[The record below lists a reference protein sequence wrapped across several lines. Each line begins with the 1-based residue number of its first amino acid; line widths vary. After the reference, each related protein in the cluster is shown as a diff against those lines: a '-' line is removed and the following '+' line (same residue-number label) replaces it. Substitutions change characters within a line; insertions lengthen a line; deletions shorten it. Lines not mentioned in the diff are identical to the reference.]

1 MPTHSAKC
9 KSGLLS
15 HHLYTEPI
23 SIYRTDI
30 YTYPSFCYV
39 GKKKITLTHNP
50 FLLILTTQKY
60 SRLHADSRHRSGNS
74 ESYGKESE
82 DTDCLLNSNC
92 YKQAFTGLQR
102 KQGKTSASK
111 RDFMF
116 GDLTCVYNSLY
127 KENVLNRLLGAID
140 KAYGQKKEGHML
152 YIDVLSPEV
161 FLKLDKNKVFL
172 FYTAMYLV
180 FIIIVCIH

>member
-1 MPTHSAKC
+1 M
-9 KSGLLS
+9 
-15 HHLYTEPI
+15 
-23 SIYRTDI
+23 
-30 YTYPSFCYV
+30 
-39 GKKKITLTHNP
+39 
-50 FLLILTTQKY
+50 
-60 SRLHADSRHRSGNS
+60 LHADSRHRPGNS

-92 YKQAFTGLQR
+92 YEQAFTGLQR

-140 KAYGQKKEGHML
+140 KAYGQKKRGA
-152 YIDVLSPEV
+152 Y
-161 FLKLDKNKVFL
+161 
-172 FYTAMYLV
+172 A
-180 FIIIVCIH
+180 IH

>member
-15 HHLYTEPI
+15 HHLYTEPT

-30 YTYPSFCYV
+30 YTYSSFCYV
-39 GKKKITLTHNP
+39 GKKKKKLHWHITPFFSFWLPRSTACYTLTP
-50 FLLILTTQKY
+50 
-60 SRLHADSRHRSGNS
+60 G
-74 ESYGKESE
+74 
-82 DTDCLLNSNC
+82 
-92 YKQAFTGLQR
+92 TGLETVKVMERSLSTLTAFWIVTVISKLLQVFKENR
-102 KQGKTSASK
+102 ETSASK

-140 KAYGQKKEGHML
+140 KAYGQKKKRGICYTL
-152 YIDVLSPEV
+152 
-161 FLKLDKNKVFL
+161 L
-172 FYTAMYLV
+172 FYLLK
-180 FIIIVCIH
+180 FS